1 MLAWRRLNM
10 HSDTMNQSRTWV
22 TVVQSVTAGAI
33 TVLAVRGQVPQTV
46 AVTLVAALST
56 AVSVE
61 ARKRVAALR
70 LNGLS
75 DSAQRFVWTCVN
87 AAMGALAGVTVFD
100 QGTGAAV
107 GMAVLTAA
115 MSIVMGA
122 GRESLEP

>member
-1 MLAWRRLNM
+1 MRRSN
-10 HSDTMNQSRTWV
+10 TMNQSRTWV
-22 TVVQSVTAGAI
+22 TVAQSVIAGL
-33 TVLAVRGQVPQTV
+33 VVVFAVRGQVPQTV
-46 AVTLVAALST
+46 AVTVVAALST

-107 GMAVLTAA
+107 GMAVLTAG
-115 MSIVMGA
+115 MSIVTGTV
-122 GRESLEP
+122 RESLEP